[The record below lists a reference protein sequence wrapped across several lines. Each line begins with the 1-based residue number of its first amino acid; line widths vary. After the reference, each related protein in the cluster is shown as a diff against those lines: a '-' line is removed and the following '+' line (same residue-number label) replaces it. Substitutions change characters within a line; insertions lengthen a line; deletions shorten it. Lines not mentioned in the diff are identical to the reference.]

1 MAVEVIL
8 PMLGETMDEATIV
21 KWLVE
26 VGQAVKKG
34 EPIYQVET
42 DKAVLEVDAPAD
54 GVLSQILYGAGSKIP
69 VLAVVGMIATPGE
82 AAATQ
87 PAAPVTVEQG
97 PLTTSPISIVDRPV
111 GAPAAVG
118 QPAFVSPRAR
128 KLAALQGVDLT
139 LLKGSGPAGRIV
151 ERDVQAHLAA
161 QPAISAARIA
171 TTPAARKAAAE
182 AGVELASLAGT
193 GPGGRITRADIEAAS
208 ARTASEG
215 VPALQSVG
223 SLLHPRSGR
232 PPRPAKAV
240 RPACLAG
247 PQPIGSVPMTGVRRI
262 IAERMSASAHT
273 TARVTL
279 TTDADATE
287 FAQVRALLKDTLAS
301 QLGFTISYTD
311 ILVAI
316 AARALREYPYMNAR
330 LVGEEIHLLS
340 DVNVGVA
347 VDTERGLLVPVI
359 RAAADKGIAEL
370 ARTLR
375 ELVER
380 ARTGKSLPDDLAGG
394 TFTITNLGMYDI
406 DAFTPIIN
414 LPECA
419 ILGVGR
425 LREVPAIH
433 QGQVCAR
440 TMMALSLT
448 FDHRLV
454 DGAPAARF
462 LQRIKGLVE
471 QPYLLLT

>member
-1 MAVEVIL
+1 MATEIIL

-54 GVLSQILYGAGSKIP
+54 GILSQVLYGAGSKVP
-69 VLAVVGMIATPGE
+69 VLAVVGMIGAPGEELGVAQPVARAVVEQRAPATPHGPTVE
-82 AAATQ
+82 APADAATY
-87 PAAPVTVEQG
+87 AAQLVF
-97 PLTTSPISIVDRPV
+97 
-111 GAPAAVG
+111 A
-118 QPAFVSPRAR
+118 SPRAR
-128 KLAALQGVDLT
+128 KLAATQRVHLSQVH
-139 LLKGSGPAGRIV
+139 GSGPAGRIV
-151 ERDVQAHLAA
+151 ERDVQAHLVA
-161 QPAISAARIA
+161 QPAVSAARTV
-171 TTPAARKAAAE
+171 TTPVARKAAAE
-182 AGVELASLAGT
+182 AGVELGSVPGT
-193 GPGGRITRADIEAAS
+193 GPGGRITRADIEAIS
-208 ARTASEG
+208 ARMPSE
-215 VPALQSVG
+215 VTPTRPLVG
-223 SLLHPRSGR
+223 PRI
-232 PPRPAKAV
+232 
-240 RPACLAG
+240 AG
-247 PQPIGSVPMTGVRRI
+247 IVPMTAMRRI
-262 IAERMSASAHT
+262 IADRMGASAHT

-287 FAQVRALLKDTLAS
+287 FAQVRALLKDRLAS
-301 QLGFTISYTD
+301 ELGFAISYTD
-311 ILVAI
+311 VLVAI

-330 LVGEEIHLLS
+330 LAGDEIHLLS

-375 ELVER
+375 ELLER

-433 QGQVCAR
+433 QGQVRAR
-440 TMMALSLT
+440 TMMALSLA
-448 FDHRLV
+448 FDHRVV

-471 QPYLLLT
+471 QPYLLLS